1 MQADFEVI
9 ANGSN
14 ITNLIRDRLIEIRI
28 TDKPGLESDSCEIS
42 LDDRDSRV
50 EFPPKGATLRVSL
63 GWMGEPLHYMGTYRV
78 DEVELSG
85 PPLTIVLRGKPA
97 DLRQEA
103 KGQRAHA
110 YEATTL
116 ADIVAQ
122 VAGRNGWEPVC
133 RVQASVP
140 RADQIGESD
149 IHFITRMA
157 RQYGATAAIK
167 DGKLLVMPRGKG
179 ASASGAAM
187 PVLTL
192 TPSMIDRYRLTFPDR
207 SGHGGVKAAAHN
219 AKTGQKEVIELPNPD
234 QPPGGGAVH
243 VDRHSYPNPQAAAAA
258 AKSRLESL
266 NRATCDGDLDL
277 SGTPEVSAE
286 KIVRLS
292 GFKAGAD
299 GDYLVESVTHTYAN
313 KSWTTRVDISGG
325 NAGKAGV
332 GHGKKKGATTV
343 LTVPPPT

>member
-1 MQADFEVI
+1 MQADFEII
-9 ANGSN
+9 ANGNN
-14 ITNLIRDRLIEIRI
+14 ITDLIRDRITEIRI

-42 LDDRDSRV
+42 LDDRDGRV

-63 GWMGEPLHYMGTYRV
+63 GWIGGQMYYMGTYRV

-85 PPLTIVLRGKPA
+85 PPLTIILRGKPA

-110 YEATTL
+110 YESTTL
-116 ADIVAQ
+116 AAIVAQ

-133 RVQASVP
+133 RVSADVP

-149 IHFITRMA
+149 IHFVTRMA

-167 DGKLLVMPRGKG
+167 DGKLLVLPRGKG
-179 ASASGAAM
+179 ASASGSVM
-187 PVLTL
+187 PALTL
-192 TPSMIDRYRLTFPDR
+192 RPEMLDRYRLTFSDR
-207 SGHGGVKAAAHN
+207 SGHGGVKVAVHN
-219 AKTGQKEVIELPNPD
+219 AKTGQKEIIELPNPEP
-234 QPPGGGAVH
+234 PPGGGAVH
-243 VDRHSYPNPQAAAAA
+243 VDRHAYPNPQAAASA

-277 SGTPEVSAE
+277 AGTPEAVAE
-286 KIVRLS
+286 KFVRLS
-292 GFKAGAD
+292 GFKAGVD
-299 GDYLVESVTHTYAN
+299 GDYLIESVTHTYAN
-313 KSWTTRVDISGG
+313 KAWQTKIDINAG

-332 GHGKKKGATTV
+332 GHGKKKQAATV
-343 LTVPPPT
+343 LTVPSPS